1 MEGSIVSHPAI
12 KGAKI
17 QIYPGAPH
25 GLTAILASNFSLQI
39 AHWDGFPDCIHEGP
53 EQAIQ
58 KRSERTK

>member
-1 MEGSIVSHPAI
+1 MEDSIVSQPAI

-17 QIYPGAPH
+17 QVYAGAPNC
-25 GLTAILASNFSLQI
+25 LTAILPSNFSLQI
-39 AHWDGFPDCIHEGP
+39 AHLDGFPDCIREGP